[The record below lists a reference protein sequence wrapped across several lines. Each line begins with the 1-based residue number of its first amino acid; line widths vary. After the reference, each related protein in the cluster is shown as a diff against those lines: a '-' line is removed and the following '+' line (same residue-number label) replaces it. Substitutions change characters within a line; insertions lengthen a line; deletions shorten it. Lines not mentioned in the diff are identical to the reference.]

1 MIVEYFDLAVTF
13 LHASIQIAIG
23 LFIVCFMLLLF
34 AKVIIDLYQECRY
47 YKGQKKQIEFLKG
60 EVKRLKLQIFKM
72 GFNAQITW
80 HTFDEMPPKNDTFL
94 IRQDHHKVYFG
105 RIVQG
110 RILTCFVFQNL
121 NGLTNGAIAESGKPL
136 ADWVNAQKPR
146 VPNKNTELVW
156 SAFDWQA

>member
-1 MIVEYFDLAVTF
+1 MIAEYFNLSITF

-23 LFIVCFMLLLF
+23 LFVVCFMLLLF
-34 AKVIIDLYQECRY
+34 AKVSIDLYVQCRY

-121 NGLTNGAIAESGKPL
+121 NELTNGAIAESGKPI
-136 ADWVNAQKPR
+136 ARGVEMQQPQG
-146 VPNKNTELVW
+146 PNKTDLVW
-156 SAFDWQA
+156 SEFDWQA